1 MTPQQFKEDVKELW
15 EKGFSKPQ
23 IVYILSDRY
32 DTIVY
37 LSTVSMIISRNKYKK
52 GKIKDKYIR

>member
-1 MTPQQFKEDVKELW
+1 MQKNIKEDVKELW

-32 DTIVY
+32 GTIVY
-37 LSTVSMIISRNKYKK
+37 LSTVSMIISRNGYKK
-52 GKIKDKYIR
+52 GKIKDKYIK

>member
-1 MTPQQFKEDVKELW
+1 MQTNIKEDVKDLW
-15 EKGFSKPQ
+15 KKGFSKPQ

-52 GKIKDKYIR
+52 GKIKDKYIK